1 MSEGRLSELGPTS
14 QPWAQGTKRA
24 AGLLVPTVAAWE
36 EGAEER
42 GPRQASHAAGEREWL
57 LAVQIKRSPWREFTC
72 SLGSDLHSMI
82 PLMLTFHL
90 SCYYTHSIKEETE
103 A

>member
-24 AGLLVPTVAAWE
+24 AGLLVPMVAWE

-42 GPRQASHAAGEREWL
+42 GPRQASHASGEQEWL
-57 LAVQIKRSPWREFTC
+57 LYKLT
-72 SLGSDLHSMI
+72 GLHGESS
-82 PLMLTFHL
+82 H
-90 SCYYTHSIKEETE
+90 
-103 A
+103 AA